1 VTIMELREAMC
12 RFPLGAPTTP
22 EFRFC
27 GAQASTGLPC
37 CAHHAQIAYV
47 PAAERKRVRA

>member
-1 VTIMELREAMC
+1 MELREAMG
-12 RFPLGAPTTP
+12 RFQLGAPTTT